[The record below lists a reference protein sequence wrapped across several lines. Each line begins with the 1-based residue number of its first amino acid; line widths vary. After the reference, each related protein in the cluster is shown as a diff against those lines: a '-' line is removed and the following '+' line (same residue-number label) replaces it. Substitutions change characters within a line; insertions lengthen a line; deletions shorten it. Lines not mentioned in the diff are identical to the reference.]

1 MPKLIRLLVLCL
13 AAGLLAAPA
22 AQAGSGHGTH
32 GKRHHHKP
40 RSPKPVDVQLLGF
53 NDFHGQLEALDPA
66 LTSSGRIL
74 PAPGEAE
81 VAAGGAAYLAEHVRR
96 LERGVRNSLVVSA
109 GDLIGA
115 SPLLS
120 ALFHDEPTIEAA
132 NEIGLDLNA
141 VGNHEFDEGVGELR
155 RMQHGG
161 CHAEAALDPPR
172 SCVLRRFRGA
182 RFGFLAANVVR
193 EDTRRPL
200 FAPYAVKRFDGVKVG
215 FIGMTLEGTPDI
227 VSAAGIAGWDFL
239 DEAETA
245 NRYARELRWRHG
257 VRAIVVLLHEG
268 GVPTPFAGINACN
281 VSQPIQDI
289 VERTTDE
296 VDLFVTGHTHQPY
309 VCEIDGRA
317 VTSASSLG
325 RLVTDIDLKVSRRT
339 RDVIQVAANNRIVT
353 RDVPQDR
360 RIGELI
366 AAYQEKAAPLA
377 ARVIGELTG
386 PITRTQD
393 DSGESTAGNLIADAQ
408 LAASPGSVAAFMNPG
423 GIRADIDAGPVTY
436 GESFAM
442 QPFGNNL
449 VQMDLTGTQIRLL
462 LKQQWCAQ
470 TSGQRIL
477 QVAGV
482 SYTWDR
488 SVATSIANTDC
499 AAAADPITGL
509 TIGGAPLD
517 DAATYRV
524 TVNSFL
530 ADGGDRFFVL
540 REGTNRVGSL
550 VDTDALEQY
559 FATGPKS
566 PPALDRIAV
575 VE

>member
-1 MPKLIRLLVLCL
+1 MTKPIRLLLLCL
-13 AAGLLAAPA
+13 AAALALAPA
-22 AQAGSGHGTH
+22 ADATSGHGKH
-32 GKRHHHKP
+32 GKH
-40 RSPKPVDVQLLGF
+40 RSKWSKPVDVQLLGI

-74 PAPGEAE
+74 PAPGQAE
-81 VAAGGAAYLAEHVRR
+81 VPAGGGAYLAEHIRR
-96 LERGVRNSLVVSA
+96 LEAGNRNSLVVSA

-120 ALFHDEPTIEAA
+120 ALFHDEPTIEAM
-132 NEIGLDLNA
+132 NRIGLDLNA
-141 VGNHEFDEGVGELR
+141 VGNHEFDEGVTELR
-155 RMQHGG
+155 RMQDGG
-161 CHAEAALDPPR
+161 CHAEAAEGK
-172 SCVLRRFRGA
+172 SCVFGRFKGA
-182 RFGFLAANVVR
+182 KFGFLAANVVR
-193 EDTRRPL
+193 ESNGRPL
-200 FAPYAVKRFDGVKVG
+200 FAPYAVKKFNGVKVG

-257 VRAIVVLLHEG
+257 VKAIVVLLHEG

-309 VCEIDGRA
+309 VCEIDGRP

-339 RDVIQVAANNRIVT
+339 RDVIQVAANNQIVT
-353 RDVPQDR
+353 RDVTPDA
-360 RIGELI
+360 RIGSLI
-366 AAYQEKAAPLA
+366 SAYAEKAAPLA
-377 ARVIGELTG
+377 AEPIGELTG
-386 PITRTQD
+386 PISRTQD

-408 LAASPGSVAAFMNPG
+408 LAASPGTVAAFMNPG
-423 GIRADIDAGPVTY
+423 GIRADIDAGTVTY

-449 VQMDLTGTQIRLL
+449 VAMDLTGAQLRLL
-462 LKQQWCAQ
+462 LKQQWCSQ
-470 TSGQRIL
+470 TAGQRIL

-488 SVATSIANTDC
+488 SVATSILNTDC
-499 AAAADPITGL
+499 ATAADPVSDL
-509 TIGGAPLD
+509 TVAGAAVVD
-517 DAATYRV
+517 TQTYRI

-550 VDTDALEQY
+550 VDTDALALY
-559 FATGPKS
+559 LASGPKD
-566 PPALDRIAV
+566 PPAQNRITV
-575 VE
+575 VD

>member
-1 MPKLIRLLVLCL
+1 MRRSTRLLGLV
-13 AAGLLAAPA
+13 AAALLALPA
-22 AQAGSGHGTH
+22 AAEA
-32 GKRHHHKP
+32 RHKD
-40 RSPKPVDVQLLGF
+40 VDVQLLGL

-81 VAAGGAAYLAEHVRR
+81 VPAGGAAYFAEHIRR
-96 LERGVRNSLVVSA
+96 LEAGHRNSLVVSA

-120 ALFHDEPTIEAA
+120 ALFHDEPTIEAM
-132 NEIGLDLNA
+132 NKIGLDLNA
-141 VGNHEFDEGVGELR
+141 VGNHEFDEGVTELR
-155 RMQHGG
+155 RMQQGG
-161 CHAEAALDPPR
+161 CHAEAAEGK
-172 SCVLRRFRGA
+172 SCVFGRFKGA

-193 EDTRRPL
+193 EDTGRPL
-200 FAPYAVKRFDGVKVG
+200 FAPYAVKRFQGVKVG

-309 VCEIDGRA
+309 NCVIDGRA

-325 RLVTDIDLKVSRRT
+325 RLITDIDVKVSRRT
-339 RDVIQVAANNRIVT
+339 RDVVEVKANNKIVT
-353 RDVPQDR
+353 RDVTPDAG
-360 RIGELI
+360 IGELI

-377 ARVIGELTG
+377 NEVIGELTG
-386 PITRTQD
+386 PITRAQD

-423 GIRADIDAGPVTY
+423 GIRADIDAGPVTF

-449 VQMDLTGTQIRLL
+449 VAMDLTGAQLRTL
-462 LKQQWCAQ
+462 LKQQWCGQ
-470 TSGQRIL
+470 TAQRIL

-482 SYTWDR
+482 TYTWDQ
-488 SVATSIANTDC
+488 SVAASIVNTDC
-499 AAAADPITGL
+499 ATAADPVSNL
-509 TIGGAPLD
+509 QVAGAPVA
-517 DAATYRV
+517 DATVYRI

-530 ADGGDRFFVL
+530 ADGGDRFSVL

-550 VDTDALEQY
+550 VDTDALAQY

-566 PPALDRIAV
+566 PPAQDRIAV
-575 VE
+575 IP